1 MHRKRARKCRLKRS
15 QMGTQKVD
23 EWEKGEKKE
32 DFAGVEWEGKAGGGA
47 GLLSEIGGGASRRL
61 REKKVTWLGRQP
73 DLSSLSALHTTNET
87 VTVMHREWQF
97 AANVINRME
106 GELLKRNK

>member
-1 MHRKRARKCRLKRS
+1 
-15 QMGTQKVD
+15 MGTQKVD